1 MLGNQIRDTCDA
13 LLRCVLEDCMLMD
26 SLIDGLHSVLE
37 VVVEPGALECSHLRV
52 AIYEAINEYLL
63 RQLITRM
70 LAPESG
76 N

>member
-1 MLGNQIRDTCDA
+1 
-13 LLRCVLEDCMLMD
+13 MD

-52 AIYEAINEYLL
+52 AIHEAINEYLL

>member
-1 MLGNQIRDTCDA
+1 
-13 LLRCVLEDCMLMD
+13 MD
-26 SLIDGLHSVLE
+26 SLIDGLHFVLE
-37 VVVEPGALECSHLRV
+37 VVVEPGPLECSHLRV